1 MTLVTTSRRA
11 PQDVRQCAK
20 EFAFAAGCVYRPR
33 GKSGFRDLEE
43 MDGTIF
49 LFSRTGSVMRI
60 QVFAEGIEKLSI
72 AITDIS
78 VNEREGPFTKGL
90 EIADEI
96 LADIMGAFVPVRYT
110 PKNNY
115 AISFDGRQKMRY
127 HLQGRTGE

>member
-43 MDGTIF
+43 MDTTIF

-60 QVFAEGIEKLSI
+60 QVFAEVTEKLSI

-78 VNEREGPFTKGL
+78 VNERDGIFSKGL

-96 LADIMGAFVPVRYT
+96 LADIMGTFVPVRYT
-110 PKNNY
+110 PENSCM
-115 AISFDGRQKMRY
+115 ISFDGRQKRQY
-127 HLQGRTGE
+127 HLQGSIGE